1 MSEQLPS
8 DDKLIDDYLQKLKN
22 KEITKDQAVNELME
36 REVIFSSYDKQDIE
50 LILDFETDAS

>member
-8 DDKLIDDYLQKLKN
+8 DDKLIDEYLQKLKN

-36 REVIFSSYDKQDIE
+36 WEVISSSYDKQDIE
-50 LILDFETDAS
+50 LILDMETRL